1 MSDIVSDKTYVFH
14 FNLKKYDWNKKIS
27 LFKKDMWDMKKTLRQ
42 KIICLDEVYIFSA
55 GHFLIRYK
63 FCVLTSNIE
72 NQEFNFLTKIREIQS
87 KN

>member
-1 MSDIVSDKTYVFH
+1 
-14 FNLKKYDWNKKIS
+14 
-27 LFKKDMWDMKKTLRQ
+27 MKKTLRQ